1 VVDAGSQAT
10 TAKRKLNYKEQR
22 ELGALPA
29 AIATLEAEHAN
40 ASSQLAD
47 GSVYV
52 KDAALAT
59 QLATRLAAID
69 DELLAAMERT
79 EELGG

>member
-1 VVDAGSQAT
+1 
-10 TAKRKLNYKEQR
+10 
-22 ELGALPA
+22 
-29 AIATLEAEHAN
+29 
-40 ASSQLAD
+40 
-47 GSVYV
+47 
-52 KDAALAT
+52 LAT